1 MTETPTATP
10 APVTEQAL
18 LAERLSFWQSF
29 TSATSYAAG
38 AVILLVLAMWFFL
51 V

>member
-1 MTETPTATP
+1 MTDTVQTTKPP
-10 APVTEQAL
+10 LTEDAL
-18 LAERLSFWQSF
+18 LADRLSFWDSF
-29 TSATSYAAG
+29 TSASTYVAA